1 MSAVSY
7 RGVLTRAPHLQRRIV
22 LFSHWGVLRALTG
35 KEFEN
40 CESWECGEEELL
52 ADVRAD
58 DNADEE

>member
-1 MSAVSY
+1 MSAASCRV
-7 RGVLTRAPHLQRRIV
+7 VLTRSPHLQRRIV

-52 ADVRAD
+52 ADMRAD
-58 DNADEE
+58 DNEGDE